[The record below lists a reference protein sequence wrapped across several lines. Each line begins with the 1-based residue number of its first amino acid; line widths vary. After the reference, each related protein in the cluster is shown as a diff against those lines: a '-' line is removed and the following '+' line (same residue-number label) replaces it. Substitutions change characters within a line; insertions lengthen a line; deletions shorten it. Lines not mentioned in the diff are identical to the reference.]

1 MNQTSAINIA
11 RNPAQSVASVV
22 KLFGFRVRGNTVYV
36 FFSGLVLGV
45 LSAIVAYSI
54 HILLAATAMIVP
66 PVFSVL
72 FIRKFVAEK
81 PRGFFWFWLDGKLQ
95 GRFMRKPKRERKGGI
110 YASAS

>member
-1 MNQTSAINIA
+1 MNETSAITIT

-45 LSAIVAYSI
+45 LSAIVMYPI
-54 HILLAATAMIVP
+54 HILLAAPAMIVP
-66 PVFSVL
+66 PILSVW

-81 PRGFFWFWLDGKLQ
+81 PRGFFWFWLDGKSQ
-95 GRFMRKPKRERKGGI
+95 GRFLHKPKRKRGV
-110 YASAS
+110 YDTAS

>member
-1 MNQTSAINIA
+1 MNQTLPINIA
-11 RNPAQSVASVV
+11 RNPEQSVASVV

-54 HILLAATAMIVP
+54 HILLSFSSMIFP
-66 PVFSVL
+66 TLFSVL

-81 PRGFFWFWLDGKLQ
+81 PRGFFWFWLDGKSQ

>member
-54 HILLAATAMIVP
+54 HILLAAFAMIVP
-66 PVFSVL
+66 PILSVL

-81 PRGFFWFWLDGKLQ
+81 PRGFFWFWLDGKSQ
-95 GRFMRKPKRERKGGI
+95 GRFMRKPKRKGGF
-110 YASAS
+110 YVTAS